1 MASHNELGKKG
12 EHIAQNYLQQQR
24 YTVLH
29 TNWKWGRKEI
39 DVIASKDDHLVFVEV
54 KTRINDLFGWP
65 EDKVDYKK
73 RRYLQGAAEVF
84 LERSRLTPA
93 AIRFDIIAITF
104 THGTEY
110 EVVHFEDAF

>member
-12 EHIAQNYLQQQR
+12 ELIAQNYLQQQQ

-29 TNWKWGRKEI
+29 VNWKWGRKEI
-39 DVIASKDDHLVFVEV
+39 DVIALKEEHLVFVEV
-54 KTRINDLFGWP
+54 KTRINSVFGWP
-65 EDKVDYKK
+65 EEKVDHKK
-73 RRYLQGAAEVF
+73 RQYLQGAAEVF
-84 LERSRLTPA
+84 MEKSGLTPV

-104 THGTEY
+104 GAGEEM